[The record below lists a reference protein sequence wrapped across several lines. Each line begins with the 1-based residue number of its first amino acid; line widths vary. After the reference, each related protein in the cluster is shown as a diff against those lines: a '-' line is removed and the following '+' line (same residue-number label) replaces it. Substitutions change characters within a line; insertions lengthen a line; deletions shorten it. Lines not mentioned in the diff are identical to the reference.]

1 MYVYDA
7 KRFLFLVSA
16 TPPWV
21 TRVEEVKAAVAINV
35 EAERKV
41 AQMNEEIQGLAR
53 GIRARDQ
60 TIQESNVKIELME
73 RRMDTV
79 KKQADTIFSL
89 ETEIA
94 KSRKQERS
102 YEEAIEQ
109 LQSDLD
115 ALEQDN
121 AKLKQITAGMER
133 QREFDSTL
141 RCISAMLLMF
151 INDSLRRS
159 SNPGARKRCNGRK
172 QSRDIASART
182 GQ

>member
-1 MYVYDA
+1 M
-7 KRFLFLVSA
+7 
-16 TPPWV
+16 
-21 TRVEEVKAAVAINV
+21 
-35 EAERKV
+35 
-41 AQMNEEIQGLAR
+41 AQPGP
-53 GIRARDQ
+53 
-60 TIQESNVKIELME
+60 S
-73 RRMDTV
+73 
-79 KKQADTIFSL
+79 SL
-89 ETEIA
+89 
-94 KSRKQERS
+94 
-102 YEEAIEQ
+102 EEAIEQ

-151 INDSLRRS
+151 IDDSLRRS
-159 SNPGARKRCNGRK
+159 SNPRARKRCNCRK